1 MKIEGSFFK
10 KEIFHRKTKSNG
22 IICIS
27 NRYSNNNEE
36 RHSLYAF
43 YIILL
48 AVAAIALGTANWSIV
63 AFAQNETSTA
73 QTTAGLI
80 QASIQSWMAVA
91 LGIASLIGVILKFIE
106 TYNKNHTNDGRF
118 IKLAEVLRMTKDS
131 IEESDKAIKD
141 NADLNKLIINNV
153 ANVPEIK
160 AWFERPEN
168 KTLVE
173 QANKNADE
181 MAESIKEYY
190 RVLGRKAGDES
201 KDHIVRMLANTE
213 KQLVPG

>member
-1 MKIEGSFFK
+1 
-10 KEIFHRKTKSNG
+10 
-22 IICIS
+22 
-27 NRYSNNNEE
+27 
-36 RHSLYAF
+36 
-43 YIILL
+43 
-48 AVAAIALGTANWSIV
+48 
-63 AFAQNETSTA
+63 
-73 QTTAGLI
+73 
-80 QASIQSWMAVA
+80 MAVA

-118 IKLAEVLRMTKDS
+118 IMLAEVLRLTKDS
-131 IEESDKAIKD
+131 IEESDKGIKD

-160 AWFERPEN
+160 ALFERPEN

-173 QANKNADE
+173 QANKNADK

-190 RVLGRKAGDES
+190 QVLGRKAGDES

>member
-1 MKIEGSFFK
+1 
-10 KEIFHRKTKSNG
+10 
-22 IICIS
+22 
-27 NRYSNNNEE
+27 
-36 RHSLYAF
+36 
-43 YIILL
+43 
-48 AVAAIALGTANWSIV
+48 
-63 AFAQNETSTA
+63 
-73 QTTAGLI
+73 
-80 QASIQSWMAVA
+80 MAVA

-173 QANKNADE
+173 QANKNADK

-190 RVLGRKAGDES
+190 QVLGRKAGDES